1 MQDSIQLLPAHQI
14 NSNKW
19 DTCVD
24 KNKNGLIYSQTR
36 FLNAMA
42 DNWHGLIIGDY
53 ATVLPIPW
61 RKKWGI
67 RYAYVPVFMQQQGF
81 TGELN
86 DSLLAE
92 AIEVLFQ
99 SISYGDFQFNFSNT
113 PLLPL
118 LPNLIERTNQ
128 KIDLNKKYSELY
140 QNYSADAKRNI
151 QQAAKE
157 IFQIENDWN
166 DEIWD
171 LFYQQMK
178 FPHAPN
184 RQEIQQFK
192 NACQLFSQT
201 NQCIVRWIKD
211 EQTGLQAGW
220 VGLIDNHRIYNLLN
234 LTTPKGRKSGAN
246 YFLID
251 QVLKEFC
258 EQPLWFDMEGSTLP
272 GVQAFYQNWGAQKE
286 TYFQLHHNQLPIP
299 LRWIK
304 R

>member
-1 MQDSIQLLPAHQI
+1 M
-14 NSNKW
+14 
-19 DTCVD
+19 
-24 KNKNGLIYSQTR
+24 
-36 FLNAMA
+36 
-42 DNWHGLIIGDY
+42 
-53 ATVLPIPW
+53 PIPW

-67 RYAYVPVFMQQQGF
+67 RYAYVPAFMQQQGF

-86 DSLLAE
+86 KGMLTNAT
-92 AIEVLFQ
+92 EVLFRW
-99 SISYGDFQFNFSNT
+99 ISYGDFQFNFSNT
-113 PLLPL
+113 QLHLI

-128 KIDLNKKYSELY
+128 KINLNNKYTNLY

-151 QQAAKE
+151 QLATKE
-157 IFQIENDWN
+157 TFQIETTWN
-166 DEIWD
+166 EDVWD

-178 FPHAPN
+178 YPHAPN

-192 NACQLFSQT
+192 NACKIFSQT
-201 NQCIVRWIKD
+201 NQCIVRWVND
-211 EQTGLQAGW
+211 QQTGLLAGW

-251 QVLKEFC
+251 QVLKEFS
-258 EQPLWFDMEGSTLP
+258 EQPFWFDMEGSTLS

>member
-1 MQDSIQLLPAHQI
+1 MQASIQLLPAHQI
-14 NSNKW
+14 NSKKW
-19 DTCVD
+19 DACVD
-24 KNKNGLIYSQTR
+24 KIENGLIYSQTR

-42 DNWHGLIIGDY
+42 DNWHGLIIGEY
-53 ATVLPIPW
+53 ETVMPIPW

-67 RYAYVPVFMQQQGF
+67 RYAYVPAFMQQQGF

-86 DSLLAE
+86 KGMLTNAT
-92 AIEVLFQ
+92 EVLFRW
-99 SISYGDFQFNFSNT
+99 ISYGDFQFNFSNT
-113 PLLPL
+113 QLHLI

-128 KIDLNKKYSELY
+128 KINLNNKYTNLY

-151 QQAAKE
+151 QQATKE
-157 IFQIENDWN
+157 TFQIETTWN
-166 DEIWD
+166 EDVWD
-171 LFYQQMK
+171 LFYKQMK
-178 FPHAPN
+178 YPHAPN

-192 NACQLFSQT
+192 NACKIFSQT
-201 NQCIVRWIKD
+201 NQCIVRWVND
-211 EQTGLQAGW
+211 QQTGLLAGW

-234 LTTPKGRKSGAN
+234 LTTLKGRKSGAN

-251 QVLKEFC
+251 QVLKEFS
-258 EQPLWFDMEGSTLP
+258 EQPFWFDMEGSTLS